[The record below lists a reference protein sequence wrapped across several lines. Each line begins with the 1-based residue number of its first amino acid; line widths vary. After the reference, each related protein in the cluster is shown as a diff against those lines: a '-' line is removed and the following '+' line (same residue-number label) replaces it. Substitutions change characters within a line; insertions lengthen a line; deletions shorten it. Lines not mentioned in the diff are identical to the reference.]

1 MKGVIVVDQIY
12 IAAFILLGL
21 GSILALTA
29 AKRPRVSAILGLIGL
44 VGGLGCAGYGAVFN
58 PIYGVSVFF
67 QLPIVLIGIAGGI
80 FAIDYLKGH
89 HEHLNAFYWFFY
101 NLTCAAMLAVTLSTS
116 KLAFLVSWEVM
127 GLASFAL
134 VAFDYKVKSTVKA
147 AWIYLLACEAG
158 ALFLIPMFIYA
169 NYPMAAFILALL
181 GFGLKIGFP
190 VLHIWLP
197 EAHPAA
203 PAPVSALMSGAMI
216 QLGFFGILRWGNN
229 VDAKTFGMTV
239 FVIGCIAAL
248 GGILFALSK
257 TNLKT
262 LLAYSSIEN
271 MGVIAMGLGIGYLC
285 QGVGFTFGAACGMG
299 GAFLHMLNHAAL
311 KGGLFLGAGA
321 VQKAMDSLEVDT
333 MGGLLKKMPFSG
345 TIFLTNAV
353 GLSGLPPFSA
363 FVSEFLIYISAI
375 YAISTGKTILI
386 LPGVITLIVLSLVG
400 ALATAV
406 YTKAIG
412 SVFLGEARTP
422 KAKDVR
428 QAPPFMKAG
437 LAILYI
443 WEITLI
449 VSCPYIFAT
458 FVDNFFVDVP
468 LNYVVSILE
477 KVRTFSLASVALF
490 AVFALWRLRKANRVS
505 CTWDCGYAAP
515 DARMQYTGS
524 AFVQPI
530 VDFFRV
536 LLRPNYKVENPSGN
550 FPKDASYSIEVKDP
564 GMRYFWDIIF
574 DKVNKLADKVH
585 KLQSGYLHFY
595 ILIMTIALIAMLL
608 WGILLPWS
616 GSLMKGLGL

>member
-1 MKGVIVVDQIY
+1 MVGNIF
-12 IAAFILLGL
+12 IAAFILLGA
-21 GSILALTA
+21 GSALALVA
-29 AKRPRVSAILGLIGL
+29 AKRPRLSALLGLIGL
-44 VGGLGCAGYGAVFN
+44 VGGLGCAGFGAFFN
-58 PIYGVSVFF
+58 PVSSVSVFF
-67 QLPIVLIGIAGGI
+67 QLPIVIIGIAGGI

-89 HEHLNAFYWFFY
+89 HEHLTAFYWFFY
-101 NLTCAAMLAVTLSTS
+101 NLTCAAMLAVTLSTG

-134 VAFDYKVKSTVKA
+134 VAYDYKIKSTVKA

-190 VLHIWLP
+190 FLHIWLP

-216 QLGFFGILRWGNN
+216 QLGFLGILRWGNN
-229 VDAKTFGMTV
+229 ISNTTFGLTV
-239 FVIGCIAAL
+239 LIIGCIAAL
-248 GGILFALSK
+248 GGILFALTK

-271 MGVIAMGLGIGYLC
+271 MGVIAMGVGLGYLC
-285 QGVGFTFGAACGMG
+285 QGANVMLGAICALG

-321 VQKAMDSLEVDT
+321 VQKAMDSLEIDT

-345 TIFLTNAV
+345 TIFITNAI

-363 FVSEFLIYISAI
+363 FVSEFLIYMAAI
-375 YAISTGKTILI
+375 YAIASGKVILI
-386 LPGVITLIVLSLVG
+386 LPGIITLIVLALVG
-400 ALATAV
+400 SLATAV

-412 SVFLGEARTP
+412 SVFLGEARNN
-422 KAKDVR
+422 KAKEANP
-428 QAPPFMKAG
+428 APAFMKTG
-437 LAILYI
+437 LSILYV
-443 WEITLI
+443 WEIIL
-449 VSCPYIFAT
+449 VLSCPYIFA
-458 FVDNFFVDVP
+458 FFA
-468 LNYVVSILE
+468 NNVSANNSYETIVAILE
-477 KVRTFSLASVALF
+477 KVRIFSLASLGLF
-490 AVFALWRLRKANRVS
+490 AAFALWRLRKANRVS
-505 CTWDCGYAAP
+505 LTWDCGYAKP
-515 DARMQYTGS
+515 DARMQYTGT

-536 LLRPNYKVENPSGN
+536 VLRPDYKIQNPEGT
-550 FPKDASYSIEVKDP
+550 FPKEANYSLEVKDP
-564 GMRYFWDIIF
+564 GMRYLWNVIF
-574 DKVNKLADKVH
+574 DKVNKWADKVH

-616 GSLMKGLGL
+616 GSIMKGLGF